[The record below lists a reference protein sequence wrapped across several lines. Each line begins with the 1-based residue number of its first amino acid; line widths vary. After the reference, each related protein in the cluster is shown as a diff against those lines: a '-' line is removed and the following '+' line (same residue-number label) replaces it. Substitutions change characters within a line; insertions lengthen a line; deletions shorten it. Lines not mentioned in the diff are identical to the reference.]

1 MRTHLQYLMTFT
13 ISQTCVCLMANLVL
27 LKLNFILDSSFLCCA
42 WLCCHTHAHYTC
54 SMLLFHSATII
65 QLHHVINLHLC
76 LPQTVSVDSLPTCTY
91 SMIVYKDQGI
101 DWHPQSDSL
110 GVSSLKQTCS
120 THPIVSGLCRLVES
134 LGQLIFFIGCFSL
147 YYEIIY
153 EKGVHRIHNGTMKI
167 TKSVENR

>member
-1 MRTHLQYLMTFT
+1 
-13 ISQTCVCLMANLVL
+13 
-27 LKLNFILDSSFLCCA
+27 
-42 WLCCHTHAHYTC
+42 
-54 SMLLFHSATII
+54 
-65 QLHHVINLHLC
+65 
-76 LPQTVSVDSLPTCTY
+76 
-91 SMIVYKDQGI
+91 MIVYKDQGI